1 MTSLLYRDNAAQRP
15 TLIIASTSTESKW
28 LNLPEH
34 IRRDKTYWTLHHRD
48 FEDALKE
55 PDQRYC
61 NLNILCSGA
70 EVPLTGKDDEDAS
83 RFIELCTGSRECTP
97 HSGESVEEWEDLP
110 DSLCP
115 TNERPAVWIS
125 EGSNVVI
132 LVAEV
137 HSGEGP
143 EGYRSTLNKE
153 VIGLMT
159 QLRMLRYQYD
169 INQVVGFVLPNSS
182 EPFFVTKVT
191 VRFEALRF
199 YYTFERIPSLEDV
212 EASIR
217 AGYQANKDAIGRLRP
232 SLSADRILAYPIK
245 LTGPECDDLRKEF
258 KLEERVELEQL
269 QSWNSFILQANGK
282 VYKFSLNPALYYRIG
297 NITATIKTA
306 VQYQEQR
313 DRLLLHEEE
322 LRVFNLTISFL
333 QFPAAIPPLSASEA
347 RECLVP
353 FLKSTKEAIDQLHSF
368 DFAHLDIRL
377 PNICFRKNDG
387 EVFAVLIDFE
397 HVEKYLSSED
407 IPDYDSC
414 LYRPLYPKD
423 CLTIEQCD
431 FMQLGWMAVWILH
444 FDNALAGYDPHKL
457 DTAWREGHIPS
468 STREDPF
475 VYQLVRHGE
484 FSDKHLDS
492 STVFGKTNR
501 HSLETVL
508 RIQ

>member
-1 MTSLLYRDNAAQRP
+1 MTSLLYRDHAAQRP
-15 TLIIASTSTESKW
+15 KLIIASTSTESKW
-28 LNLPEH
+28 LNLPED
-34 IRRDKTYWTLHHRD
+34 ILRYDDYSGMYYRD
-48 FEDALKE
+48 FEAALKE

-61 NLNILCSGA
+61 DLNTLCSGA

-115 TNERPAVWIS
+115 TNERPDVWIS

-143 EGYRSTLNKE
+143 EGYKITLNKE

-199 YYTFERIPSLEDV
+199 YYTFERVPSLEAV

-232 SLSADRILAYPIK
+232 SLNRIRAYPIK
-245 LTGPECDDLRKEF
+245 LTDPECDDLRREF
-258 KLEERVELEQL
+258 ELEERVELEQV
-269 QSWNSFILQANGK
+269 QSWNSFILQASNGK
-282 VYKFSLNPALYYRIG
+282 IYKFCLNEKCYSVTNLL
-297 NITATIKTA
+297 TLTIKIKA
-306 VQYQEQR
+306 MQHGEQR
-313 DRLLLHEEE
+313 IDRLLLHEQK
-322 LRVFNLTISFL
+322 LPVFNLCIPFL

-353 FLKSTKEAIDQLHSF
+353 LLKSTKEAIDQFHSF

-377 PNICFRKNDG
+377 LNICFRKKEG
-387 EVFAVLIDFE
+387 ENVCAVLIDFE
-397 HVEKYLSSED
+397 RVKENIRSQR
-407 IPDYDSC
+407 IPPYDSC
-414 LYRPLYPKD
+414 LYRPLYP
-423 CLTIEQCD
+423 Q
-431 FMQLGWMAVWILH
+431 
-444 FDNALAGYDPHKL
+444 
-457 DTAWREGHIPS
+457 EG
-468 STREDPF
+468 F
-475 VYQLVRHGE
+475 
-484 FSDKHLDS
+484 
-492 STVFGKTNR
+492 
-501 HSLETVL
+501 
-508 RIQ
+508 

>member
-1 MTSLLYRDNAAQRP
+1 MTSLLYRDHAAQRP
-15 TLIIASTSTESKW
+15 KLIIASTSTESKW
-28 LNLPEH
+28 LNLPED
-34 IRRDKTYWTLHHRD
+34 ILRYDDYSGMYYRD
-48 FEDALKE
+48 FEAALKE

-61 NLNILCSGA
+61 DLNTLCSGA

-115 TNERPAVWIS
+115 TNERPDVWIS

-143 EGYRSTLNKE
+143 EGYKIILNKE

-191 VRFEALRF
+191 VRFEALSF
-199 YYTFERIPSLEDV
+199 HYTFERVPSLEDV
-212 EASIR
+212 QASIR
-217 AGYQANKDAIGRLRP
+217 AGYQANKDAIGQLQP
-232 SLSADRILAYPIK
+232 SLNSGDILAYPIK
-245 LTGPECDDLRKEF
+245 LTGPECNDLRREF
-258 KLEERVELEQL
+258 NLQGRVEMEQL

-306 VQYQEQR
+306 AQYQEQR
-313 DRLLLHEEE
+313 DRLLFHEQE
-322 LRVFNLTISFL
+322 LPVFNLCIPFL

-353 FLKSTKEAIDQLHSF
+353 LLKSTKEAIDQLHSF

-377 PNICFRKNDG
+377 PNICFRKNEG
-387 EVFAVLIDFE
+387 ENVCAVLIDFE
-397 HVEKYLSSED
+397 RVKENIRSQR
-407 IPDYDSC
+407 IPRYDSC
-414 LYRPLYPKD
+414 LYRRLYPQEGL
-423 CLTIEQCD
+423 LTLKQCD

-457 DTAWREGHIPS
+457 DTAWRQDHIPS

-475 VYQLVRHGE
+475 INQLVRRGE
-484 FSDKHLDS
+484 FSDIDS
-492 STVFGKTNR
+492 STVFGEANQL
-501 HSLETVL
+501 SLETVL
-508 RIQ
+508 HIQ

>member
-1 MTSLLYRDNAAQRP
+1 MTSLLYRDHAAQRP
-15 TLIIASTSTESKW
+15 KLIIASTSTESKW
-28 LNLPEH
+28 LNLPED
-34 IRRDKTYWTLHHRD
+34 ILRYDDYSGMYYRD
-48 FEDALKE
+48 FEAALKE
-55 PDQRYC
+55 PDQQYC
-61 NLNILCSGA
+61 DLNTLCSGA

-115 TNERPAVWIS
+115 TNERPDVWIS

-143 EGYRSTLNKE
+143 EGYKITLNKE

-191 VRFEALRF
+191 VRFEELSF
-199 YYTFERIPSLEDV
+199 YYTFERIPSLEAV

-217 AGYQANKDAIGRLRP
+217 AGYQANKDAIGQLKP
-232 SLSADRILAYPIK
+232 SLNLILAYPIK
-245 LTGPECDDLRKEF
+245 LTGPECIDLGKELE
-258 KLEERVELEQL
+258 LEERVRLEQV

-282 VYKFSLNPALYYRIG
+282 VYKFCLNPALYYKIG

-322 LRVFNLTISFL
+322 LRVFNLSISFL

-353 FLKSTKEAIDQLHSF
+353 LLKSTKEAIDQLHSF

-377 PNICFRKNDG
+377 PNICFRKNEG
-387 EVFAVLIDFE
+387 ENVCAVLIDFE
-397 HVEKYLSSED
+397 RVRQNVRSQR
-407 IPDYDSC
+407 IPGYDSC
-414 LYRPLYPKD
+414 LYHTLYPQEGL
-423 CLTIEQCD
+423 LTLKQCD
-431 FMQLGWMAVWILH
+431 FMQVGWMAVWILH

-475 VYQLVRHGE
+475 INQLVRRGE
-484 FSDKHLDS
+484 FSDQHLNS
-492 STVFGKTNR
+492 STVLGEANR
-501 HSLETVL
+501 QSLETVL
-508 RIQ
+508 RI